1 MGILER
7 GIEIHTGASKHRLNQ
22 PTSSR
27 QNPNLQVAS
36 LRKQALSTLKKQ
48 SKADTIEV
56 TAMLY
61 YFPIKGGVAK
71 KVCHSPPNSR
81 CQSRINAEI
90 CTNSRCVT

>member
-71 KVCHSPPNSR
+71 KGLSFPSKFSLSISDQCRNMY
-81 CQSRINAEI
+81 
-90 CTNSRCVT
+90 